1 MEIAG
6 ILIASVG
13 LLIGLL
19 NWPLFILR
27 EARKSGPS
35 AVPVVAVVFFVLGA
49 GMSSNEMFIRY
60 IWAIFF
66 IDFTAFPMLIF
77 LAFKAICGNKF

>member
-6 ILIASVG
+6 ILIASIG

-27 EARKSGPS
+27 KARKSGPS
-35 AVPVVAVVFFVLGA
+35 AVPVVAVVFFIVGS
-49 GMSSNEMFIRY
+49 GMSSNEILIRY
-60 IWAIFF
+60 IWVIFF
-66 IDFTAFPMLIF
+66 IDFTALPMTIY
-77 LAFKAICGNKF
+77 LAFKAIFGNKS